1 MDPAH
6 NPSPLNRLETIEGVL
21 QQHEAMMTAAAAEAR
36 RAAETQGQSLAA
48 LAAQMQQLAAQL
60 TQLPSSAGFASS
72 SEASPSAP
80 APVPASSL
88 PSDAPEPRVGTPERY
103 DGDRETCGPFLTNC
117 SLLFALQ
124 PRTFATEPAKVAFV
138 INHLTGRA
146 RLWGT
151 AEWERRSRAC
161 ASFDLFAAELRKVFG
176 FENSGSDSARGLM
189 GLKQGERTVADYSID
204 FRTRASQSGWN
215 SAALRDAFLHGL
227 ADYIK
232 DELVSHDTSLTLD
245 GVIDLAV
252 RIDLR
257 VQTRRR
263 EKRQGGTQHTR
274 PLRSRGGAAAA
285 NSTPLG
291 QQFQDPEPMQLGC
304 TSLSLEERERRRR
317 SKLCLYCGA
326 AGHYISGCPAKA
338 RAHQ

>member
-1 MDPAH
+1 
-6 NPSPLNRLETIEGVL
+6 
-21 QQHEAMMTAAAAEAR
+21 MMTASAAEAR
-36 RAAETQGQSLAA
+36 QASETHGQALAA
-48 LAAQMQQLAAQL
+48 LAGQVQQLAACLSQL
-60 TQLPSSAGFASS
+60 ALSAESAPASGD
-72 SEASPSAP
+72 SAP
-80 APVPASSL
+80 APAPVTASS
-88 PSDAPEPRVGTPERY
+88 PPRDAAEPRVGTPERY

-151 AEWERRSRAC
+151 AEWERRSPAC

-176 FENSGSDSARGLM
+176 FENCGPESTRGLI

-204 FRTRASQSGWN
+204 FRTRASRSSWN
-215 SAALRDAFLHGL
+215 SSALCEAFLHGL

-232 DELVSHDTSLTLD
+232 DELVSHDTPITLD
-245 GVIDLAV
+245 GVIDLAI

-257 VQTRRR
+257 IQARRR
-263 EKRQGGTQHTR
+263 EKRQGGAQR
-274 PLRSRGGAAAA
+274 SLPPRSRGGATAA
-285 NSTPLG
+285 NSTPLHY
-291 QQFQDPEPMQLGC
+291 QAEDPEPMQLGR
-304 TSLSLEERERRRR
+304 TSLAPEERERRRK
-317 SKLCLYCGA
+317 SNLCLYCGA

>member
-1 MDPAH
+1 MNPAD
-6 NPSPLNRLETIEGVL
+6 NPTPLSRLETIEGVL
-21 QQHEAMMTAAAAEAR
+21 QQHEAMMTASAAEAR
-36 RAAETQGQSLAA
+36 QAAETHGRALAA
-48 LAAQMQQLAAQL
+48 LAGQMQQLAARFSQL
-60 TQLPSSAGFASS
+60 STSAVSVPSSGEPA
-72 SEASPSAP
+72 SAP
-80 APVPASSL
+80 AHVPASSL
-88 PSDAPEPRVGTPERY
+88 PRDAPEPRVGTPERY

-151 AEWERRSRAC
+151 AEWERRSAAC

-176 FENSGSDSARGLM
+176 FENCGSESTRGLM

-204 FRTRASQSGWN
+204 FRTRASQSSWN
-215 SAALRDAFLHGL
+215 SSALCDAFLHGL

-232 DELVSHDTSLTLD
+232 DELVSHDTPITLD
-245 GVIDLAV
+245 GVIDLAI

-257 VQTRRR
+257 IQTRRR
-263 EKRQGGTQHTR
+263 EKRQGGAQR
-274 PLRSRGGAAAA
+274 SFPPRSRGGAAAA
-285 NSTPLG
+285 NSTSL
-291 QQFQDPEPMQLGC
+291 QQQVEDPEPMQLGR
-304 TSLSLEERERRRR
+304 TSLSLEERERRRK
-317 SKLCLYCGA
+317 SNLCLYCGA
-326 AGHYISGCPAKA
+326 AGHYISNCPAKA